1 MQLSLNLRFGQAY
14 LSTPIGRLGL
24 LPKLQDIRRRRVQL
38 GITQQELAKELR
50 VGQSTIAKIEN
61 GSINPTYRLVE
72 RIFAHLDSFSSAKL
86 GRAHEIATRPVVSV
100 YEYDTVRKAVR
111 IIQERGFKQV
121 PVVQGGT
128 CVGSV
133 SERTVSHR
141 MVEKRNPAALLN
153 RRVSQVMD
161 EAFPAVPEDTPVSN
175 VVTLLQSSQ
184 AILTVKRGKV
194 TGIITNADL
203 LKLITK
209 LA

>member
-1 MQLSLNLRFGQAY
+1 M
-14 LSTPIGRLGL
+14 
-24 LPKLQDIRRRRVQL
+24 LPKLQEIRKRRVQL
-38 GITQQELAKELR
+38 GMTQQKLARELR
-50 VGQSTIAKIEN
+50 VGQSTIAKIER
-61 GSINPTYRLVE
+61 GSINPTYKLADK
-72 RIFAHLDSFSSAKL
+72 IFAYLDSYSAAKL
-86 GRAHEIATRPVVSV
+86 GSAGEIATKPVVSV
-100 YEYDTVRKAVR
+100 GESDTVRKAVR

-141 MVEKRNPAALLN
+141 MLEKRNPAALLN

-161 EAFPAVPEDTPVSN
+161 EAFPAVPEQTPVSS
-175 VVTLLQSSQ
+175 VVTLLQSAQ
-184 AILTVKRGKV
+184 AILTVRRGRV